1 MNNENLRLQ
10 IRNLIKEIKLLNE
23 VQKTSTLNTEV
34 DELIK
39 NINFYLFGEIMP
51 LENAKRELASEVASN
66 VRTQLINLE
75 SSNFDFANYYI
86 IILPDSYLKSGSKF
100 LKLEFANKMFESE
113 ENINLANSFAIH
125 IYNNTIFKIDL
136 YSEYFDTDSRLRAR
150 VKGFTTSPQFDK
162 MFGTQKQ
169 RAKFVGEIVIRT
181 LGGKMIVQSEYL
193 NPTGKQKPKEI
204 EKPKPFAQQKN
215 EYRVNRPLFH
225 NIFGKGIIKSV
236 SRIKDKPI
244 GEFNIGDFLLQVDF
258 PSHGIKKIP
267 MKAAA

>member
-1 MNNENLRLQ
+1 MDNFKQLKVK
-10 IRNLIKEIKLLNE
+10 IRDIFKEFYSLNE
-23 VQKTSTLNTEV
+23 VQKTSTINTEV

-39 NINFYLFGEIMP
+39 NINFYLFGGIVP

-66 VRTQLINLE
+66 IRMQLINLE
-75 SSNFDFANYYI
+75 SSQFDFANYYI
-86 IILPDSYLKSGSKF
+86 IILPDSFLKSASK
-100 LKLEFANKMFESE
+100 LVKLEFADKKFESE
-113 ENINLANSFAIH
+113 ENINLSNSFAVH
-125 IYNNTIFKIDL
+125 IYNNTIFKIEL
-136 YSEYFDTDSRLRAR
+136 YSEYFDIDSKLRAR

-162 MFGTQKQ
+162 MFGTPRQ
-169 RAKFVGEIVIRT
+169 RAKFVGEIIIRT

-193 NPTGKQKPKEI
+193 NPKLKEKSI
-204 EKPKPFAQQKN
+204 EKPKPYAQQKN

-258 PSHGIKKIP
+258 PSYGIKKIP